1 MNKQEI
7 FNKVAT
13 HLLAQNE
20 RCMSILN
27 DEDNPGC
34 AYRNEKGQMCAVGC
48 LITDEAYDSKI
59 EGLLCCLSE
68 VLDVLAASGI
78 DLRANTDRNCEMTE
92 FLENL
97 QRIHDCTPVDDW
109 RHALSDLADADD
121 LRMPEGI

>member
-78 DLRANTDRNCEMTE
+78 DLRANTDRNCDVLE
-92 FLENL
+92 FLESL

-109 RHALSDLADADD
+109 RHALCKLADECDI
-121 LRMPEGI
+121 RMPEGV